1 MSVGCFIA
9 GTDTG
14 VGKTRVSVALCRAF
28 VALGLRVAA
37 MKPVA
42 SGAERIGDTA
52 LRNADAMALLS
63 VTNVAVPYELANPY
77 CFEPAVSPHLAARDA
92 GMAIE
97 PHRIAACYE
106 QIAARADVVLVE
118 GAGGWLAPIGA
129 AGTMADIATALAL
142 PVVLVVGLRLGCL
155 NHAALTLQAVRASQA
170 RLAGWIAN
178 AIDLSFERS
187 ADNVGS
193 LEKIFGTPALGALPY
208 GADSDTEA
216 ALLAPAAN
224 ALRRAAFET

>member
-28 VALGLRVAA
+28 AAQGLRVAA

-42 SGAERIGDTA
+42 SGADRIGDTA

-63 VTNVAVPYELANPY
+63 AANVTVPYELANPY

-92 GMAIE
+92 GMVIE

-155 NHAALTLQAVRASQA
+155 NHAALTVQAVRASQA
-170 RLAGWIAN
+170 HLAGWIAN
-178 AIDLSFERS
+178 AIDPLFQRS

-193 LEKIFGTPALGALPY
+193 LEKIFGTRAFGVLPF

-216 ALLAPAAN
+216 ALLAPAAE
-224 ALRRAAFET
+224 ALRRAALET

>member
-1 MSVGCFIA
+1 
-9 GTDTG
+9 
-14 VGKTRVSVALCRAF
+14 
-28 VALGLRVAA
+28 
-37 MKPVA
+37 
-42 SGAERIGDTA
+42 
-52 LRNADAMALLS
+52 
-63 VTNVAVPYELANPY
+63 NPY

-97 PHRIAACYE
+97 PRRIAACYE

-155 NHAALTLQAVRASQA
+155 NHAALTVQAVRASQA

-178 AIDLSFERS
+178 ALDPSFERS
-187 ADNVGS
+187 ADNVAS
-193 LEKIFGTPALGALPY
+193 LVEIFGTPAFGVLPF

-216 ALLAPAAN
+216 ALLTPAAN
-224 ALRRAAFET
+224 ALRRAVFEA